1 MRRFVAFFILCLSF
15 LLLSG
20 QEIVGYYKSPSSD
33 SHNFQWQKL
42 PMNDTAFSVIKQN
55 RKLSTK
61 YVISYNDIKVKFKID
76 NGILLQL
83 DSVCVH
89 LEKIKSSHVTFFWM
103 HVYDDP
109 NWSGIGHSVQ
119 PARYICKSI
128 FIDVYPKPKFTMN
141 YPIEAHNNALR
152 IKQEPKRVYVYDEK
166 KRKFT
171 KVSREKAM
179 RMVEEENLPQH
190 P

>member
-20 QEIVGYYKSPSSD
+20 QEIFGYYESPSSN
-33 SHNFQWQKL
+33 SYNFQWQKL
-42 PMNDTAFSVIKQN
+42 PRNDSTFLVAKQEG
-55 RKLSTK
+55 KYSTK

-103 HVYDDP
+103 HVFDDP
-109 NWSGIGHSVQ
+109 NWSGLGHSVP
-119 PARYICKSI
+119 PARYISKSI
-128 FIDVYPKPKFTMN
+128 IIHVYPKPEYEMN
-141 YPIEAHNNALR
+141 NPIEAHNNALR
-152 IKQEPKRVYVYDEK
+152 IKQKRVYVYNEK
-166 KRKFT
+166 KRKYINESTT
-171 KVSREKAM
+171 KQ
-179 RMVEEENLPQH
+179 PQ